1 MYNSTHLLY
10 PFLCSWAL
18 RLLPCLAV
26 INSATMNIGVRVS
39 FWTMFFSGY
48 VARNG
53 IARSYGSSMISTTV
67 LDLNLV
73 LMIDLFLQTDSSW
86 LLECTVIFC

>member
-1 MYNSTHLLY
+1 MAIVSST
-10 PFLCSWAL
+10 
-18 RLLPCLAV
+18 
-26 INSATMNIGVRVS
+26 TMNTEVLVS